1 MTDSLDRSRRA
12 HPAVRASDVDRDRC
26 TAILVENYSAG
37 LLDYETLQSR
47 LDRALGAVDQRE
59 LAALVADLQPG
70 TSLDALPTSP
80 NSVRRLSRGVGVAAA
95 GVAAAM
101 AVTVVLIQG
110 GATGSHSAASSPGVC
125 VATGVAVG
133 ENEKCPTPTR
143 VQREIQE
150 SVDRA
155 AAAAAQAAA
164 AADGAVEG
172 SRLDTLAQSAQTAS
186 ERAIAALAR
195 AQTAAATAQRDADTV
210 IAAAARQADQAA
222 DDAARAAIRADLEA
236 SA

>member
-1 MTDSLDRSRRA
+1 MTDSLDRIRSA
-12 HPAVRASDVDRDRC
+12 HPTVRASDADRDRC

-47 LDRALGAVDQRE
+47 LERALRAVDQPE
-59 LAALVADLQPG
+59 LAALVADLQP
-70 TSLDALPTSP
+70 DASTDASPTNPTSI
-80 NSVRRLSRGVGVAAA
+80 RRLSRGVGVAAA

-101 AVTVVLIQG
+101 AVTVALIQG

-133 ENEKCPTPTR
+133 ENETCPTPTR
-143 VQREIQE
+143 VQREIQQ

-155 AAAAAQAAA
+155 AAAAAQASA
-164 AADGAVEG
+164 AADGAAEG

-186 ERAIAALAR
+186 QRAIAALAR
-195 AQTAAATAQRDADTV
+195 AQTAAATAQPGAAAV
-210 IAAAARQADQAA
+210 IAAAARRADQAA
-222 DDAARAAIRADLEA
+222 DDAARAAIQADLEA